1 MKFKQ
6 SLKFDYVNTGIKT
19 SDIISLESKSTC
31 DQVITN
37 KDKVSDDNAYIK
49 MNDLFKLIKK
59 HGIDNPLVE
68 EELLKI
74 SIEHKKLTTKVK
86 NQANN
91 INQLNAYVHM
101 LKDNADESNSR
112 FQHLLK
118 NGLENYRYTS
128 DKSED

>member
-1 MKFKQ
+1 MKIKQ

-19 SDIISLESKSTC
+19 SDILFLESKSTC

-86 NQANN
+86 RTKIFIVIKFNHRLDQFRLEFAL
-91 INQLNAYVHM
+91 IQVILNH
-101 LKDNADESNSR
+101 
-112 FQHLLK
+112 
-118 NGLENYRYTS
+118 
-128 DKSED
+128 